1 MWSARA
7 RQDCY
12 TQFASPR
19 SVNVVPAAGT
29 NAQLYLPSSTNLAT
43 PNEPAPRASLLLLSE
58 TTRQLPTSKLW

>member
-1 MWSARA
+1 
-7 RQDCY
+7 
-12 TQFASPR
+12 
-19 SVNVVPAAGT
+19 VNVVPAAGT